1 MVNKTKHYYKDFIE
15 IVKRK
20 ILNIYCLELY
30 FIITNNYKKI
40 NIYFYK
46 KFNGGDIVSNI
57 RTDLAIEARELY
69 GKGNKSD
76 VPGVIVDVQKDEDIT
91 ITRVKIEKEVGA
103 RIMGKA
109 KGNYVTLEVPRLR
122 ENDKDLQ
129 EDVARALAKEMA
141 ALVKIDNRSVVLV
154 VGLGNWNIT
163 PDALGPRV
171 VDHLLV
177 TRHIKE
183 YIPDQIDESVRSVC
197 AVAPGVLGV
206 TGIETGEII
215 KGIVDRV
222 RPDLVIAIDAL
233 ASRKL
238 ERVSTTIQIA
248 DTGINPGSGVGN
260 NRKQLSRET
269 LGIPVI
275 AIGVPTVVD
284 AATMANDTID
294 MVLDSMIEGSDQN
307 SEFYKALKNMN
318 RDDKYKLIQEVLYP
332 YYGHLMV
339 TPKEVD
345 RLVEDIAVI
354 IADGLNVAIHP
365 GVDTKDLGRYI
376 N

>member
-1 MVNKTKHYYKDFIE
+1 
-15 IVKRK
+15 
-20 ILNIYCLELY
+20 
-30 FIITNNYKKI
+30 
-40 NIYFYK
+40 
-46 KFNGGDIVSNI
+46 
-57 RTDLAIEARELY
+57 
-69 GKGNKSD
+69 
-76 VPGVIVDVQKDEDIT
+76 
-91 ITRVKIEKEVGA
+91 
-103 RIMGKA
+103 MGKA
-109 KGNYVTLEVPRLR
+109 KGSYITLEVPRLR

-129 EDVARALAKEMA
+129 EDVTRALAKEIEGMI
-141 ALVKIDNRSVVLV
+141 KINNRSVILV

-163 PDALGPRV
+163 PDALGPKV
-171 VDHLLV
+171 IDHLLV
-177 TRHIKE
+177 TRHVKE
-183 YIPDQIDESVRSVC
+183 YLPDQIDESVRSVC
-197 AVAPGVLGV
+197 AVAPGVLGI
-206 TGIETGEII
+206 TGIETSEII
-215 KGIVDRV
+215 QGIVDRI
-222 RPDLVIAIDAL
+222 RPDLVIAVDAL

-260 NRKQLSRET
+260 NRKQLNRET
-269 LGIPVI
+269 LGIPVL

-294 MVLDSMIEGSDQN
+294 MVLDSMIEGATSG
-307 SEFYKALKNMN
+307 SEFYKMLKDMN

-332 YYGHLMV
+332 FYGQLMV

-345 RLVEDIAVI
+345 RLIEDISII